1 MSCKY
6 CSHSGRYLVL
16 LNKFTTLHF
25 GSLSSSGTNK
35 VNTMCVPIVR
45 LHCQTQTVERLLYV
59 EMEYYA
65 LLKSFEDYSS
75 AKQFYMALS
84 LVALVCYL
92 L

>member
-1 MSCKY
+1 
-6 CSHSGRYLVL
+6 
-16 LNKFTTLHF
+16 
-25 GSLSSSGTNK
+25 
-35 VNTMCVPIVR
+35 MCVPIVR